1 MLSKPGKKRGCQAP
15 CNRTFTA
22 LNVDVHIYNPCH
34 NCAKAIEHGVWSSHE
49 RALMKDLG
57 CTRLR
62 TMPPLVNVN
71 SINSEQFGRDGKAMR
86 TAGYDPN
93 TVGVGR
99 RPQPRSLTRPR
110 GGGTGRVTA
119 APNDCGLQLSL
130 SLRSGDT
137 PSYRVALG
145 RSSIVGS
152 MSNLNPL
159 ALQRLGRDATL
170 GILGAAALF
179 APDDTEGAS
188 MTDFSAIVKKIS
200 KAVVCE
206 KDPATRWSLQE
217 SVEWDTNTAAAM
229 AAGQHTALN
238 AQLPTMGGAP
248 GAPRA
253 PITQGGVLYRQRRQ
267 NQWTPFGN
275 NATYL
280 TCIRRW

>member
-1 MLSKPGKKRGCQAP
+1 M
-15 CNRTFTA
+15 
-22 LNVDVHIYNPCH
+22 HIYEPCH
-34 NCAKAIEHGVWSSHE
+34 NCAKAAEHEAWGYHE
-49 RALMKDLG
+49 RASMTDLG
-57 CTRLR
+57 CIRLGKI
-62 TMPPLVNVN
+62 PPLVTVN
-71 SINSEQFGRDGKAMR
+71 SINSDEFRRSGKVTR

-93 TVGVGR
+93 AVGVGR
-99 RPQPRSLTRPR
+99 RPRPRNLTRPR
-110 GGGTGRVTA
+110 GGGAGRVTA

-267 NQWTPFGN
+267 NQWTPFVN